1 MPFHVHKQS
10 TDSKQNE
17 NWDLILQQTCVH
29 MSMISIYANR
39 NLFI

>member
-10 TDSKQNE
+10 ADSKQNE

-29 MSMISIYANR
+29 MSTISIYANR